1 MRQLTRTADHRRSLL
16 GAGKSTRLLR
26 QLTTPAATLEEMVY
40 APGLCEGRHCHS
52 KANFIYT
59 VEGAHWAA
67 NSRGGGTCNP
77 GTVRFLPA
85 GEPHE
90 TYFPHGA
97 WALQIELSESTL
109 RLAAEQGAITRAPGE
124 LHAGAGAL
132 GARLHEEF
140 LNRDEISHLD
150 VEALAL
156 QLLLPASGAFRA
168 KAAAPPWVLRIRDLL
183 REEEQARFTLA
194 ALSRSVGRH
203 PVQISR
209 QFHRHFGCTIGEYL
223 RRTRVAHAQTLLR
236 SGDMELTNIALACG
250 FTDQSHFTTAF
261 RRVTGLPP
269 HRYQLQLR
277 K

>member
-1 MRQLTRTADHRRSLL
+1 M
-16 GAGKSTRLLR
+16 
-26 QLTTPAATLEEMVY
+26 Y
-40 APGLCEGRHCHS
+40 APGLCEGRHSHG

-59 VEGAHWAA
+59 VAGAHWAGH
-67 NSRGGGTCNP
+67 SRGGDTCNP

-90 TYFPHGA
+90 TYFPFGC
-97 WALQIELSESTL
+97 WALEIELSESIL
-109 RLAAEQGAITRAPGE
+109 HLASEHGRVTCAPGE
-124 LHAGAGAL
+124 LPGASAPVL

-140 LNRDEISHLD
+140 LNPDEISPLD
-150 VEALAL
+150 AEALVL
-156 QLLLPASGAFRA
+156 QLLLSGSGASQP
-168 KAAAPPWVLRIRDLL
+168 KAAPPWVFRVRDQL
-183 REEEQARFTLA
+183 REEEQARVTLA

-223 RRTRVAHAQTLLR
+223 RRTRVARAQALLR
-236 SGDMELTNIALACG
+236 RGDLQITDIALACG

-269 HRYQLQLR
+269 LRYRLQLG